1 MIHKK
6 TYTKEELKKGVTVK
20 LTVDFEAYVDELAG
34 WIANY
39 MMNQYSNKY
48 RKEVSLA
55 SQSSYLI

>member
-20 LTVDFEAYVDELAG
+20 LTVDFESYVDELAG

-39 MMNQYSNKY
+39 MMNQYSNQY
-48 RKEVSLA
+48 HKEASLA
-55 SQSSYLI
+55 S